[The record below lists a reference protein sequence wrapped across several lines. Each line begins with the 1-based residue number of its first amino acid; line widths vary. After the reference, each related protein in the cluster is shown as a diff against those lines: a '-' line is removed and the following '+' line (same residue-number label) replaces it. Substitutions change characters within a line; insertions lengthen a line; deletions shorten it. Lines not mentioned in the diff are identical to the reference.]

1 MDRPANPAL
10 DWLIDLADRMT
21 EAQRATLLLVLQDA
35 VIGAGESTCT
45 ADLRR
50 IYAYERAIAHI
61 AGA

>member
-1 MDRPANPAL
+1 MDRPADPAL
-10 DWLIDLADRMT
+10 DWLIDLADRIT
-21 EAQRATLLLVLQDA
+21 QEQRAVLLLVLEDA

-50 IYAYERAIAHI
+50 IDAYRRAIANI